1 MERKIMRVNY
11 EEKVFENYFNSELRD
26 YTKMVFSPGQCLE
39 GLLGFDFMAYIS
51 CKHLNEIF
59 GINQDLSGIPK
70 KVLEKRLGASLDR
83 IPNITANIF
92 LQYKKPEYLTN
103 SNASEW
109 RHWEEKYFRYNIYS
123 EQQEILKKL
132 SETIGDKGV
141 VLYASPAIKDVQE
154 LYDKYSDKK
163 LIKNVNFQL
172 ASKLTGHHRNT
183 YISAGQCS
191 IACSK
196 PQQIKNFDFINF
208 LNSLND
214 YGTINSLSNKEFII
228 ETAEKI
234 SNKFEKLTSN
244 FIVERNEKFKVSES
258 FYIITEFCKYYS
270 LDWKLKTQVIYNDL
284 D

>member
-1 MERKIMRVNY
+1 MRVNY
-11 EEKVFENYFNSELRD
+11 EEKVFENYFNAELSN
-26 YTKMVFSPGQCLE
+26 YTRMVFSPGQCLE
-39 GLLGFDFMAYIS
+39 GLLGFDFMANIHCSY
-51 CKHLNEIF
+51 LDQIF
-59 GINQDLSGIPK
+59 GINQNLSGITK
-70 KVLEKRLGASLDR
+70 EVLETWLGRCLDN

-109 RHWEEKYFRYNIYS
+109 CFWKEEYFRYNIYS
-123 EQQEILKKL
+123 EQQEILQKL
-132 SETIGDKGV
+132 SEAIGDKGV

-163 LIKNVNFQL
+163 LIENVNFQL

-183 YISAGQCS
+183 YTSAGQHS

-214 YGTINSLSNKEFII
+214 YETKNSLSNKEFII
-228 ETAEKI
+228 ETAKKI
-234 SNKFEKLTSN
+234 SNEFKKITSN
-244 FIVERNEKFKVSES
+244 FIVERNEKFRVSES
-258 FYIITEFCKYYS
+258 LYIITEFCKYYS
-270 LDWKLKTQVIYNDL
+270 LDWKLKTQVIYNGL